1 MRNYLRL
8 LSRVIGPQ
16 REGLLSVFGLFILMA
31 LLEAIGIG
39 LVIPLFS
46 ILDLGYDNSSELDS
60 VFGRIRTVL
69 ENFGLGDPAR
79 LFVVLAIVFYAK
91 GFMGYVTQKAIF
103 RFGFKHQKRLIDR
116 LVQKYQTM
124 SIAEFTKQESSVLI
138 QNLIGNVEVVCLGS
152 IVASI
157 RLLSEVTVII
167 FITTILFFAQPT
179 FSILMMLL
187 ITTVILTY
195 DRLFKKRIRRTGE
208 LAVRARE
215 AVIRNFQA
223 VMQGFKEI
231 HVIGRMEYFN
241 RLIFEGTSNVKAS
254 AVEYK
259 ALNAIPRYM
268 MESAVITGFA
278 AIFIIGGYL
287 GMSQGDI
294 LTVIGIFAVA
304 ALRIIPG
311 ANQVSASITQ
321 IRNSHYALEKV
332 AEGLDLL
339 LEDDRT
345 LESDRAVLTRTSE
358 SILELGNY
366 AMARRIEF
374 RDVMFRYQ
382 EGGNLVLE
390 GVNLIIAQG
399 QIVGFKG
406 SSGSGKSTS
415 LDLILGFYATTA
427 GAVLVDGRPLP
438 QPSLNW
444 VANFA
449 YVPQHPFLFAGS
461 IRENISLGVPESMH
475 GIPLSEAIRLACLE
489 DFVAELPDGID
500 SDLSERA
507 VNISGGQRQRIALAR
522 AFYLNRPF
530 IILDEPTSA
539 LDADTA
545 RKLMD
550 NILDLRGGKTII
562 LTSHD
567 SSIIELCD
575 VIYEF
580 RDGRVCSATSRAKVL
595 NEA

>member
-46 ILDLGYDNSSELDS
+46 ILDLGYNNSSELDS
-60 VFGRIRTVL
+60 VFGKIRALL

-103 RFGFKHQKRLIDR
+103 SFGFKHQKRLIDG

-167 FITTILFFAQPT
+167 FIATILFLSQPT

-187 ITTVILTY
+187 ITTVILAY
-195 DRLFKKRIRRTGE
+195 DRLFKKRIRCTGE

-241 RLIFEGTSNVKAS
+241 RLIFEGTSNVRAS

-321 IRNSHYALEKV
+321 IRNSRYALERV
-332 AEGLDLL
+332 AEGLDVL

-345 LESDRAVLTRTSE
+345 LESDHTVLARTSE

-382 EGGNLVLE
+382 EGGNLVLK
-390 GVNLIIAQG
+390 GINLDIAQG

-427 GAVLVDGRPLP
+427 GTILVDGRPLP
-438 QPSLNW
+438 HSSLNW
-444 VANFA
+444 VTNFA

-461 IRENISLGVPESMH
+461 IRENIALGVPESMH
-475 GIPLSEAIRLACLE
+475 GISLSEAIRLACLE

-500 SDLSERA
+500 SDLGERA

-545 RKLMD
+545 RRLMD
-550 NILDLRGGKTII
+550 NIIDLRGGKTII

-567 SSIIELCD
+567 SSIIGLCD

-580 RDGRVCSATSRAKVL
+580 SGGRVS
-595 NEA
+595 